1 MQPDPTELLITI
13 LGQTFPYDTP
23 SDGIAVSPDGQVK
36 KETLC
41 DCTCLKTKAPQ
52 HFHYSNL

>member
-36 KETLC
+36 KRNIYYTLR
-41 DCTCLKTKAPQ
+41 L
-52 HFHYSNL
+52 NLYKN